1 MRYSAVYFG
10 RHGPIQFRS
19 AFCYRDGNDMVLAA
33 RNGSWDII
41 STDDETGI
49 FLTEHW
55 MGIPETHPYYNYGLL
70 VLKTADYIKIGTEEL
85 FHDAVKKLRV
95 TIKAKSKPV

>member
-10 RHGPIQFRS
+10 RDGPMQFWRPT
-19 AFCYRDGNDMVLAA
+19 CYRNGNVMVLAA

-41 STDDETGI
+41 STDNETGI
-49 FLTEHW
+49 FFTEHW

-70 VLKTADYIKIGTEEL
+70 LRQTADYIKIGTEEL
-85 FHDAVKKLRV
+85 FHDAVKKLRA